1 MQYEHLKPVL
11 LQIFKILLH
20 AVMLAFEESFVAK
33 VQCETALCAKHFA
46 FEANFVPQINN
57 TKLVYIIIYS
67 TP

>member
-1 MQYEHLKPVL
+1 MQYEHMKPVL

-46 FEANFVPQINN
+46 FEANFVPN
-57 TKLVYIIIYS
+57 V
-67 TP
+67 